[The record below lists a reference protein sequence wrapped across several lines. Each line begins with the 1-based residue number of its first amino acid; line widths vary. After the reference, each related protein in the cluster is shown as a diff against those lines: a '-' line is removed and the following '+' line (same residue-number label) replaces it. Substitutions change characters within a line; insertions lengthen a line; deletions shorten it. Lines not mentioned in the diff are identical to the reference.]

1 MFLYLKYN
9 SKCCSGGHLVRNE
22 KTIDRNGN
30 STLVES
36 HFVGA
41 FLYNSYIIAINYH
54 LCSVLTNLLFHT
66 IPPVLD
72 VIPWPHRVGRG
83 VID

>member
-9 SKCCSGGHLVRNE
+9 SKCCSGGQWYKMKKR
-22 KTIDRNGN
+22 TIDKNSN
-30 STLVES
+30 STLNPILLVP
-36 HFVGA
+36 
-41 FLYNSYIIAINYH
+41 LYTIAIIAIYYH

-72 VIPWPHRVGRG
+72 VVPWPHRVGRG